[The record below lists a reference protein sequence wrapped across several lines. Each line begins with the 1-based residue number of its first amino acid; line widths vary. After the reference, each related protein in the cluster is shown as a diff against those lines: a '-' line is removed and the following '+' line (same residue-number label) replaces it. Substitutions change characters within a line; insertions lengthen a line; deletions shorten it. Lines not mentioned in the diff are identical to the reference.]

1 MNNRSIIRVLLADDH
16 AVVRTGFK
24 TLLNSADNIQV
35 VAEAE
40 TGEQACQNYALHD
53 PDVVIMDLSM
63 PGIGG
68 LEAIRRI
75 RSRDPG
81 AAILVF
87 SMHDE
92 TAFVD
97 KALQAGAK
105 GYISKNNNPEVL
117 LAAVDSIS
125 KGETYLDHKLAQ
137 SLVLQ
142 KARGH
147 QDVFSSLTTREFEI
161 FCLLAQGKTAQ
172 ETAKELA
179 ISYKTVA
186 NYSTQIK
193 SKLKVKTATELAHLA
208 MRHGI
213 ITPPSLD

>member
-1 MNNRSIIRVLLADDH
+1 MNNKIIRVLLVDDH
-16 AVVRTGFK
+16 SVVRTGFK
-24 TLLNSADNIQV
+24 ALLNNAPNISV
-35 VAEAE
+35 VSEAE
-40 TGEQACQNYALHD
+40 TGEQACQNYVLDD
-53 PDVVIMDLSM
+53 PDVVVMDLSM

-75 RSRDPG
+75 HLRDP
-81 AAILVF
+81 AASILVF
-87 SMHDE
+87 SMHDD

-117 LAAVDSIS
+117 LEAVETIS
-125 KGETYLDHKLAQ
+125 RGDTYLDHKLAQ
-137 SLVLQ
+137 SLALQ

-147 QDVFSSLTTREFEI
+147 QDIFSCLTTREFEI

-172 ETAKELA
+172 DTASDLA

-186 NYSTQIK
+186 NYTTQIK
-193 SKLKVKTATELAHLA
+193 AKLKVKTGTELAHLA
-208 MRHGI
+208 MRHGV
-213 ITPPSLD
+213 ITPPSPE